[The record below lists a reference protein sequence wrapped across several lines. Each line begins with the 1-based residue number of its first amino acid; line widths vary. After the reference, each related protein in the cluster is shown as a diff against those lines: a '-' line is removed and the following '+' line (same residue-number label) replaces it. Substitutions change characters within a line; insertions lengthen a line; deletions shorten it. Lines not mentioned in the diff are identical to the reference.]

1 MVIIPEELIEPHLVN
16 VTVDASDAGAGVDF
30 IYLDFYRDGG
40 GWIRFELGPED
51 LISITLN
58 GGTFGRE
65 FEIGKFT
72 DPGTYVLDQIVT
84 GDPLENEN
92 WDFSASY
99 AESLQTSF
107 EVVNTH
113 PDGILPELVGPVTVT
128 PSLVD
133 AAMDA
138 TEFVLTFTVKD
149 KGPGV
154 RDGSIRLFH
163 LSDPEV
169 SALRQSFDS
178 SNRSSGND
186 YEATYEE
193 IVPIPKGHASG
204 VYAFQIEVLSRTDE
218 ERIWGTARPKRQN
231 GGTPREPDPLPQGS
245 QSVFF
250 VDSDPNDLTPPVLH
264 FIQIDSSH
272 DVSDGPGEIIV
283 TLDISEDESPLSY
296 GAKCF
301 IELTS
306 PTGITVL
313 KRVLYESSLISGNTL
328 SGTYQMAVSLKEAI
342 EPGPYSVKLQLA
354 NLNGVQSTY
363 GLNYSNLAF
372 PGAFTGYCDVIN
384 TGTVDYGAPVP
395 VEFSASPKIVLN
407 GSDLAVGV
415 ALRIPDMGSGIQSAR
430 LFLNN
435 GIGKF
440 PQRIAIWSKELADRN
455 TEERVPEGN
464 YVFNIEVPASRYSG
478 DFLSFKLT
486 VEDMAG
492 NLRQFDSS
500 RYNYTGGNGI
510 LYPFYYDRPRVEVI
524 YEIDEEAYDTYRNS
538 EESPFPAEATTEQ
551 RSVDFD
557 FDGDG
562 KSNGAEV
569 VAGTDPND
577 PSDFFRVR
585 VSFDPQLGTKVI
597 FSPYLPE
604 TNTYVLNS
612 VFLGQ
617 SRNESSPMDVEAQVY
632 LEEPSSGC
640 FVLPQSQGLQNLQ
653 LDVQIPR
660 TAF

>member
-92 WDFSASY
+92 WDFSATY

-231 GGTPREPDPLPQGS
+231 GGTPREPDPLPQG
-245 QSVFF
+245 
-250 VDSDPNDLTPPVLH
+250 
-264 FIQIDSSH
+264 
-272 DVSDGPGEIIV
+272 
-283 TLDISEDESPLSY
+283 
-296 GAKCF
+296 
-301 IELTS
+301 
-306 PTGITVL
+306 
-313 KRVLYESSLISGNTL
+313 
-328 SGTYQMAVSLKEAI
+328 
-342 EPGPYSVKLQLA
+342 
-354 NLNGVQSTY
+354 
-363 GLNYSNLAF
+363 
-372 PGAFTGYCDVIN
+372 
-384 TGTVDYGAPVP
+384 
-395 VEFSASPKIVLN
+395 
-407 GSDLAVGV
+407 
-415 ALRIPDMGSGIQSAR
+415 
-430 LFLNN
+430 
-435 GIGKF
+435 
-440 PQRIAIWSKELADRN
+440 
-455 TEERVPEGN
+455 
-464 YVFNIEVPASRYSG
+464 
-478 DFLSFKLT
+478 
-486 VEDMAG
+486 
-492 NLRQFDSS
+492 
-500 RYNYTGGNGI
+500 
-510 LYPFYYDRPRVEVI
+510 
-524 YEIDEEAYDTYRNS
+524 
-538 EESPFPAEATTEQ
+538 
-551 RSVDFD
+551 
-557 FDGDG
+557 
-562 KSNGAEV
+562 
-569 VAGTDPND
+569 
-577 PSDFFRVR
+577 
-585 VSFDPQLGTKVI
+585 
-597 FSPYLPE
+597 
-604 TNTYVLNS
+604 
-612 VFLGQ
+612 
-617 SRNESSPMDVEAQVY
+617 
-632 LEEPSSGC
+632 
-640 FVLPQSQGLQNLQ
+640 LQNLQ